1 MDNRS
6 NSRANTW
13 EKTRLFGGLC
23 LLGILTDGPLVGRL
37 VSHDKCVTDR
47 SKAARLAMDHSSFCP
62 INFRRLGIG
71 QPW

>member
-23 LLGILTDGPLVGRL
+23 LLDMVTDGPLVGE
-37 VSHDKCVTDR
+37 VGES
-47 SKAARLAMDHSSFCP
+47 
-62 INFRRLGIG
+62 
-71 QPW
+71 W

>member
-23 LLGILTDGPLVGRL
+23 LLDMLTDGPLVGE
-37 VSHDKCVTDR
+37 VGES
-47 SKAARLAMDHSSFCP
+47 
-62 INFRRLGIG
+62 
-71 QPW
+71 W